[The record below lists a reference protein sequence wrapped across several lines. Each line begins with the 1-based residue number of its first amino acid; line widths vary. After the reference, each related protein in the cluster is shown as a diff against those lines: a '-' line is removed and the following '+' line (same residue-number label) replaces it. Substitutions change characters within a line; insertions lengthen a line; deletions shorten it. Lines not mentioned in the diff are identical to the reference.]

1 MLAQLFHYTK
11 IPLPRT
17 QTNRHTA
24 IQSYLL
30 HSHDLF
36 AWNMRTP
43 YIQRVFSPYASTT
56 ISLCKILQSPHY
68 SCIILTSWGPNHFN
82 KESTGLF
89 YIYKKGFHI
98 FVDERINIC
107 TYVGNEQLRASNL
120 SLPAEG
126 RTLAATL
133 TTPCLALLL
142 SCYRDGN
149 SCTLTRG
156 CWGGITCTWMIV
168 QVVASSSDT
177 WLSWISKSQIKC
189 GVQVL
194 C

>member
-17 QTNRHTA
+17 QTNRHMA

-56 ISLCKILQSPHY
+56 IHYAKYFSHHTILASYLLRAHQTISIRRA
-68 SCIILTSWGPNHFN
+68 SAFS
-82 KESTGLF
+82 
-89 YIYKKGFHI
+89 IYKKGFHI
-98 FVDERINIC
+98 FVDERINIY

-156 CWGGITCTWMIV
+156 C
-168 QVVASSSDT
+168 
-177 WLSWISKSQIKC
+177 
-189 GVQVL
+189 
-194 C
+194 